1 MGVRSRVGGVFPE
14 EGTAC
19 GEEGL
24 ERRAEGRPGGRRL
37 VFGGRLASLCLF
49 APCAGRELGSRLEN
63 PGAKMQEK
71 AKEIYV
77 TFLSS
82 KASSQVNVEG
92 QSRLNEKIL
101 EEPHPL
107 MFQKLQDQI
116 FNLMK
121 YDSYSRFLKS
131 DLFLKHKR
139 TEEEDEESP
148 DAQTAAKRASR
159 IYNT

>member
-1 MGVRSRVGGVFPE
+1 M
-14 EGTAC
+14 
-19 GEEGL
+19 L
-24 ERRAEGRPGGRRL
+24 EPGGK
-37 VFGGRLASLCLF
+37 GRLDIHDSDGSSSSSHQNPKSTAKWAASLENL
-49 APCAGRELGSRLEN
+49 LED
-63 PGAKMQEK
+63 PEGVKRFRMQEK
-71 AKEIYV
+71 AKEIYM

-139 TEEEDEESP
+139 TEEEEEEPP
-148 DAQTAAKRASR
+148 DTQTAAKRASR
-159 IYNT
+159 TYNT